1 MTYKPELIKKNNVYV
16 VNSRIVAK
24 ELGKEHNR
32 VLKDIDKILEKSDL
46 TSLIIPSTYRVPNQR
61 RNSIYQRV

>member
-16 VNSRIVAK
+16 VSSRIVAK

-32 VLKDIDKILEKSDL
+32 VLKDIDRILEKSDL
-46 TSLIIPSTYRVPNQR
+46 TSLIIPSTY
-61 RNSIYQRV
+61 